1 MQESA
6 GVSGRLQQPG
16 LMVEPMAGVGRVEGW
31 GGGWQGGA
39 EGAAACITRT
49 YYDDEMSDK
58 TPNTLLEKFL
68 PPIRGVQPREGVGR
82 GEGRGEGEANLIGPA
97 DRRGGGEANR
107 IKWPSKPLSCIIN
120 CASEAAATQ
129 KSMLI

>member
-1 MQESA
+1 MGERRWCKA
-6 GVSGRLQQPG
+6 WG
-16 LMVEPMAGVGRVEGW
+16 EG
-31 GGGWQGGA
+31 
-39 EGAAACITRT
+39 GAAACITRT

-68 PPIRGVQPREGVGR
+68 PPIRGVQPRERVGR
-82 GEGRGEGEANLIGPA
+82 GRASGGRRRRGDANLIGPA
-97 DRRGGGEANR
+97 ARRGGEANQ

-129 KSMLI
+129 KSMLIGLGVFWRTLKCTAV